1 MYRDAQASRHRYK
14 PTESKNK
21 ENEKMSNE
29 PEIIKCKF
37 AGDPEDEYCSKCDGI
52 HVKEMG
58 ETYLA
63 PDVCEAYEPCP
74 PEPAEEAAETNE
86 NEALSQATPD
96 PGAVPVQG
104 ITTVIRADSGLTRE
118 INGTYYK
125 FTFSEERV
133 IPEGADLEAEKAAL
147 WDAVNAEVD
156 NQLESVLHS

>member
-1 MYRDAQASRHRYK
+1 
-14 PTESKNK
+14 
-21 ENEKMSNE
+21 MSNE
-29 PEIIKCKF
+29 PGIIKCKF

-52 HVKEMG
+52 HVKEKG

-63 PDVCEAYEPCP
+63 SDVCEAYEPCP
-74 PEPAEEAAETNE
+74 PEPAEEAAEANE
-86 NEALSQATPD
+86 TGALSQAMPD

-104 ITTVIRADSGLTRE
+104 VTTVIRAESGLTRE

-125 FTFSEERV
+125 FHFSEERV
-133 IPEGADLEAEKAAL
+133 IPEGADLEAEKADL

>member
-1 MYRDAQASRHRYK
+1 MIK
-14 PTESKNK
+14 
-21 ENEKMSNE
+21 E
-29 PEIIKCKF
+29 PELIKCKF
-37 AGDPEDEYCSKCDGI
+37 AEDPEDEYCSKCDGL
-52 HVKEMG
+52 HVEEKG

-74 PEPAEEAAETNE
+74 PEPTEEALE
-86 NEALSQATPD
+86 NCENCELSQVEPES
-96 PGAVPVQG
+96 GAIPVQG
-104 ITTVIRADSGLTRE
+104 VTTVIRADSGLTRE

>member
-1 MYRDAQASRHRYK
+1 M
-14 PTESKNK
+14 SK
-21 ENEKMSNE
+21 E
-29 PEIIKCKF
+29 PATIERKF

-52 HVKEMG
+52 HVAEKG

-74 PEPAEEAAETNE
+74 PEPADEAAATNE
-86 NEALSQATPD
+86 SGALSQAMPD

-104 ITTVIRADSGLTRE
+104 VTTVIRADSGLTRE

-133 IPEGADLEAEKAAL
+133 IPEGADLEAEKADL
-147 WDAVNAEVD
+147 WDTVNAEVD

>member
-1 MYRDAQASRHRYK
+1 M
-14 PTESKNK
+14 SK
-21 ENEKMSNE
+21 E
-29 PEIIKCKF
+29 PEIIKCRF
-37 AGDPEDEYCSKCDGI
+37 AGDPEDEYCSKCDGL
-52 HVKEMG
+52 HVEEKG

-74 PEPAEEAAETNE
+74 PEPAEETAETHE
-86 NEALSQATPD
+86 SDALSQATPD

-104 ITTVIRADSGLTRE
+104 VTTVIRADSGLTRE

-133 IPEGADLEAEKAAL
+133 IPEGADLEAERAAL

>member
-1 MYRDAQASRHRYK
+1 M
-14 PTESKNK
+14 SK
-21 ENEKMSNE
+21 E

-37 AGDPEDEYCSKCDGI
+37 AGDPEDEYCSKCDGL
-52 HVKEMG
+52 HVSEG
-58 ETYLA
+58 EETYIA
-63 PDVCEAYEPCP
+63 PDVCEAYEPCA
-74 PEPAEEAAETNE
+74 PEPTEEAWE
-86 NEALSQATPD
+86 NCENCDLSQVAPD
-96 PGAVPVQG
+96 SGAVPVQG
-104 ITTVIRADSGLTRE
+104 VTTVIRADSGLTRE

>member
-1 MYRDAQASRHRYK
+1 M
-14 PTESKNK
+14 E
-21 ENEKMSNE
+21 EK
-29 PEIIKCKF
+29 
-37 AGDPEDEYCSKCDGI
+37 
-52 HVKEMG
+52 G
-58 ETYLA
+58 ETYIA

-74 PEPAEEAAETNE
+74 PEPAEETAETNE
-86 NEALSQATPD
+86 SDALSQATPD

-104 ITTVIRADSGLTRE
+104 VTTVIRADSGLTRE

>member
-1 MYRDAQASRHRYK
+1 M
-14 PTESKNK
+14 SK
-21 ENEKMSNE
+21 E

-37 AGDPEDEYCSKCDGI
+37 AGDPEDEYCSKCDGL
-52 HVKEMG
+52 HVIEG
-58 ETYLA
+58 EETYIA
-63 PDVCEAYEPCP
+63 PDVCEAYEPCV
-74 PEPAEEAAETNE
+74 PEPTEESSE
-86 NEALSQATPD
+86 NCENCDLSQVEPES
-96 PGAVPVQG
+96 GAVPVQG
-104 ITTVIRADSGLTRE
+104 VTTVIRADSGLTRE

>member
-1 MYRDAQASRHRYK
+1 M
-14 PTESKNK
+14 SK
-21 ENEKMSNE
+21 E
-29 PEIIKCKF
+29 PEIIKCRF
-37 AGDPEDEYCSKCDGI
+37 AGDPEDEYCSKCDGL
-52 HVKEMG
+52 HVEEKG

-74 PEPAEEAAETNE
+74 PEPAEETAETNE
-86 NEALSQATPD
+86 SDTLSQAAHD
-96 PGAVPVQG
+96 LGAVPVQG
-104 ITTVIRADSGLTRE
+104 VTTVIRADSGLTRE

-133 IPEGADLEAEKAAL
+133 IPEGADLEAERAAL

>member
-1 MYRDAQASRHRYK
+1 M
-14 PTESKNK
+14 E
-21 ENEKMSNE
+21 EK
-29 PEIIKCKF
+29 
-37 AGDPEDEYCSKCDGI
+37 
-52 HVKEMG
+52 V

-86 NEALSQATPD
+86 NGTLSQATPD

-104 ITTVIRADSGLTRE
+104 VTTVIRADSGLTRE

-156 NQLESVLHS
+156 NQMESVLHS

>member
-1 MYRDAQASRHRYK
+1 M
-14 PTESKNK
+14 SK
-21 ENEKMSNE
+21 E

-37 AGDPEDEYCSKCDGI
+37 AGDPEDEYCSKCDGL
-52 HVKEMG
+52 HVIEG
-58 ETYLA
+58 EETYIA
-63 PDVCEAYEPCP
+63 PDVCEAYEPCAP
-74 PEPAEEAAETNE
+74 GPTEESSE
-86 NEALSQATPD
+86 NCENCDLSQVEPES
-96 PGAVPVQG
+96 GAVPVQG
-104 ITTVIRADSGLTRE
+104 VTTVIRADSGLTRE